1 MPSVPALFKA
11 TLSLKCLSFQFIT
24 IGRIALPAQHQ
35 NQLLIIVLAKTY
47 NGKLEPV
54 PMPLTPGFAYNEVLI
69 YRLTIDG
76 MEIGELLRIVI
87 NYQEEDYE
95 PLSENNDE

>member
-24 IGRIALPAQHQ
+24 IGRIALPAQRQ

-47 NGKLEPV
+47 DGKLEP
-54 PMPLTPGFAYNEVLI
+54 
-69 YRLTIDG
+69 
-76 MEIGELLRIVI
+76 
-87 NYQEEDYE
+87 EDYE
-95 PLSENNDE
+95 PLSENNDG